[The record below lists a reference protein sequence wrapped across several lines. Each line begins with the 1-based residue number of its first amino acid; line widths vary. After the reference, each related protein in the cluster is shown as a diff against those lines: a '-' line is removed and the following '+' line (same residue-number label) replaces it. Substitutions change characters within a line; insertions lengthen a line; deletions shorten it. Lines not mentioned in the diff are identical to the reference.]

1 MLEREIP
8 DKVETLG
15 DILRTAV
22 PRFSSYSAVNYG
34 KNVWSYK
41 EIDEMSQSLCT
52 AINNEFPV
60 KKGQRVLVIL
70 PPSIQN
76 VLAYFSLWSLGL
88 CPIPV
93 DSKIPLELL
102 NRIVSSGKISGLVTY
117 SNLFSQIDK
126 EDTAGLYTL
135 LTDSTE
141 FRSPF
146 SGKNPD
152 MEGNRRRGSLQR
164 PRMEE
169 MCYGESGYTVSIDNI
184 TDVALSN
191 IGWNK
196 DGNFTFI
203 DFNHAT
209 ILNALKTASDT
220 FPMRESIPHLVTKEP
235 MNSWEVVVSL
245 LLPLYK
251 GARLI
256 MCEGY
261 EDDVKKNIERNCRD
275 ESCSIWTSNKTF
287 KVLEK
292 LENNVRDRLSII
304 YKNTISP
311 EGEFK
316 FLGKHIT
323 SLFCLAGHEL
333 SALPIFFK
341 QYLKEANFKLL
352 DSVKVSPETSHPI
365 ISKKISGEGYENEDG
380 NVELK
385 DITSHEDSFEFSRD
399 GPRGDNYFT
408 GFGIPTILLE
418 KWLNEKFK
426 IKHNDLSIE
435 GDPLTIRIK
444 NNSNIPQQSLPE
456 MISQMLVIKN

>member
-1 MLEREIP
+1 MLERETP
-8 DKVETLG
+8 GKVETLG
-15 DILRTAV
+15 DILRNAV
-22 PRFSSYSAVNYG
+22 TRFSSYSAVNYG
-34 KNVWSYK
+34 KNVWSYR
-41 EIDEMSQSLCT
+41 EIDEMSQSLST

-60 KKGQRVLVIL
+60 KKGQRVLIIL

-76 VLAYFSLWSLGL
+76 ILAYFSLWNLGL

-102 NRIVSSGKISGLVTY
+102 NRIVSSGKISGMVTY
-117 SNLFSQIDK
+117 SNLFKQINK
-126 EDTAGLYTL
+126 EDTASIYTL
-135 LTDSTE
+135 LTDSAE

-146 SGKNPD
+146 SGRNPD

-164 PRMEE
+164 ARMEE
-169 MCYGESGYTVSIDNI
+169 KCYGESGCTVSIDNI
-184 TDVALSN
+184 ADVALSN

-209 ILNALKTASDT
+209 IINAMKTASDT
-220 FPMRESIPHLVTKEP
+220 FPMRESAPHLVTKEP

-245 LLPLYK
+245 LIPLYK

-256 MCEGY
+256 MCEGN
-261 EDDVKKNIERNCRD
+261 EDEMKKNIERNCMD
-275 ESCSIWTSNKTF
+275 QSCSIWTSNKTF

-311 EGEFK
+311 EGEFR
-316 FLGKHIT
+316 FLGNHIS

-341 QYLKEANFKLL
+341 QYLKEAHFKLPEG
-352 DSVKVSPETSHPI
+352 VKISPETFHPI
-365 ISKKISGEGYENEDG
+365 ISRKISGEGYESEEG
-380 NVELK
+380 TVELK
-385 DITSHEDSFEFSRD
+385 DITIREDSFEFHRE
-399 GPRGDNYFT
+399 GIRGDNYFT

-418 KWLNEKFK
+418 KWLKEKFD
-426 IKHNDLSIE
+426 IKNEDISIE
-435 GDPLTIRIK
+435 GNPMAIRIK
-444 NNSNIPQQSLPE
+444 NNINIPQQSLPE
-456 MISQMLVIKN
+456 MISHMLVIKN